1 MGEPVPIQ
9 PDETLSHHLAPDAAP
24 AATFDTL
31 IWPLVEPAFRLA
43 LAMLGDWHEAEDAV
57 QEATVKAWRGAG
69 GLRAP
74 VALRSWYLAIVANHC
89 RSVRRGRW
97 FRLLR
102 VADPSPPPEPGVD
115 VEGVVQSEDLRNALR
130 RLSVDDRA
138 ILLLVYG
145 MDLPLAEAA
154 ASLGIGLA
162 AAKSRLH
169 RAAARLRP
177 HVDRYGEDVP

>member
-1 MGEPVPIQ
+1 MDAAVPIQ
-9 PDETLSHHLAPDAAP
+9 PDETLTHLMAPDGAPDAS
-24 AATFDTL
+24 FDAL

-74 VALRSWYLAIVANHC
+74 VALRSWYLAIVANQC

-97 FRLLR
+97 FSLVR

-115 VEGVVQSEDLRNALR
+115 VEGLAMTSDLRRALR
-130 RLSVDDRA
+130 RLSPEDRS

-145 MDLPLAEAA
+145 MDLSLAEAA

-162 AAKSRLH
+162 AAKSRAH
-169 RAAARLRP
+169 RAVARLRP
-177 HVDRYGEDVP
+177 HVDRYGEEVP

>member
-1 MGEPVPIQ
+1 MPFE
-9 PDETLSHHLAPDAAP
+9 ETLTRPVMPDDDSP
-24 AATFDTL
+24 ASFDAL

-57 QEATVKAWRGAG
+57 QEATVKAWRGHQR
-69 GLRAP
+69 LREP
-74 VALRSWYLAIVANHC
+74 VALRAWYLAIVANHC

-102 VADPSPPPEPGVD
+102 QPDPRPAAPEPGVD
-115 VEGVVQSEDLRNALR
+115 VDGVALSEDLRTALR
-130 RLSVDDRA
+130 RLSPEDRS

-154 ASLGIGLA
+154 RALGLGQA
-162 AAKSRLH
+162 AAKSRLY
-169 RAAARLRP
+169 RAVARLRP
-177 HVDRYGEDVP
+177 HVDPDVEDVP